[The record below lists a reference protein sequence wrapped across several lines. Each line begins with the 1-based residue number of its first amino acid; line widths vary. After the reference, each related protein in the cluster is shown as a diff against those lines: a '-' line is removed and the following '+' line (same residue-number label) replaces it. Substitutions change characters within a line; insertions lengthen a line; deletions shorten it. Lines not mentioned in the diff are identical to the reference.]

1 VVARWRCGAYRV
13 VGLEFFTSSPLD
25 PAQLA
30 PHLARFKHL
39 EFVKLPYATAD
50 ESEQWTKR
58 LPPRYAV
65 LQ

>member
-1 VVARWRCGAYRV
+1 V
-13 VGLEFFTSSPLD
+13 VGLEFFTSAPLD